1 MDQTKSFNQK
11 LHNLESDQAAS
22 FDIFGGIDNMAGVV
36 SMKKGG
42 KGRGGQNRRLNSEDD
57 ITLGGMDNE
66 SDISSEDFD
75 NADDFN

>member
-1 MDQTKSFNQK
+1 
-11 LHNLESDQAAS
+11 
-22 FDIFGGIDNMAGVV
+22 MAGVV

-57 ITLGGMDNE
+57 FTLGGMDNE